1 MSGRSGFA
9 RRSFVQAADVGHS
22 PTYPLF
28 VLCGLSIPFVGA
40 VNDREFGVSEPAVFQ
55 RLCRA
60 LTDGGV
66 AFVHTRHEPVFTS
79 AEAAAVRGVSLHSG
93 AKALILKAGDA
104 MLLAVMPAD
113 LALNSAALRK
123 HLGQRRLRFATKEE
137 VKELTGLKPGSIPPF
152 GSLFGLPTIC
162 DERLC
167 ENERINF
174 NAGSHT
180 DSFQIAY
187 ADYIAYERPAIA
199 ALAKSFEK

>member
-1 MSGRSGFA
+1 M
-9 RRSFVQAADVGHS
+9 
-22 PTYPLF
+22 
-28 VLCGLSIPFVGA
+28 
-40 VNDREFGVSEPAVFQ
+40 SEPAVFQ

-66 AFVHTRHEPVFTS
+66 AFVHTHHEPVFTS

-104 MLLAVMPAD
+104 MLLAVMPGD

-123 HLGQRRLRFATKEE
+123 HLKQRRLCFATKEE
-137 VKELTGLKPGSIPPF
+137 VKELTGLEPGSIPPF

-174 NAGSHT
+174 NAGSHS

-187 ADYIAYERPAIA
+187 ADYIAYERPEIA
-199 ALAKSFEK
+199 ALAKHQYRDR